1 MLERPDLV
9 IAAVQ
14 QVVQAV
20 HTGSQL
26 CRNNNFPQRRTTV
39 KENQVVLKRQ
49 KYSTWFKLDDVRPL
63 AFFVILACLLGWMP
77 YIVSALGAA
86 DIAAV
91 LGDNGSLAN
100 WPFGPLVAAAI
111 VSAFLGRAGLK
122 NWWRRLTTFR
132 AAPGWYILAFV
143 APVVIVSAAVLA
155 NSALGAPLPTAS
167 QLSKWTDLPGL
178 FVVYLIVVDR
188 KSKGLNSSH
197 TVMSYAVF
205 CL

>member
-1 MLERPDLV
+1 ME
-9 IAAVQ
+9 
-14 QVVQAV
+14 
-20 HTGSQL
+20 
-26 CRNNNFPQRRTTV
+26 
-39 KENQVVLKRQ
+39 ENQVVLKRQ

-132 AAPGWYILAFV
+132 AAPGW
-143 APVVIVSAAVLA
+143 
-155 NSALGAPLPTAS
+155 
-167 QLSKWTDLPGL
+167 
-178 FVVYLIVVDR
+178 
-188 KSKGLNSSH
+188 
-197 TVMSYAVF
+197 
-205 CL
+205 